1 MCRMK
6 IAISR
11 VWLILLL
18 FPSYLLP
25 QTVVSRPYVIRAET
39 TIFDTYT
46 GMVHTCILVQPDG
59 HYRRERTFQGMSGGT
74 PYVDIYMDALPDDTF
89 KRLQA
94 ILDDT
99 DFQKIHTPPSRGG
112 VIPNMDTLIVS
123 IPREHSLQNMY
134 FMTVNERK
142 PYEKDLKPLMNW
154 MKEVEKRKVRALKE
168 KTSDNCAAPMVQFR
182 TGLPPL
188 ELEEKPNP

>member
-1 MCRMK
+1 MK
-6 IAISR
+6 FAVSTL
-11 VWLILLL
+11 WLTL
-18 FPSYLLP
+18 FLSPPFLLP
-25 QTVVSRPYVIRAET
+25 QTLVSRPYVIRAET
-39 TIFDTYT
+39 TVFDTYT
-46 GMVHTCILVQPDG
+46 GMVHTCILVQADG

-74 PYVDIYMDALPDDTF
+74 PYVDIYIDALPDDSF

-94 ILDDT
+94 ILDEA
-99 DFQKIHTPPSRGG
+99 DFQKINTPPSRGG

-134 FMTVNERK
+134 FMTANERR

-188 ELEEKPNP
+188 ELEEKPKPQP